1 MNKKVGIIGA
11 MDVEVELLNSIM
23 KPAEGCGAIKT
34 TNAGSCTFTEGS
46 IDGIPV
52 VVVQSGIGKVNAALC
67 AQRLIMQFGVT
78 HVINSG
84 IAGAIAHGLRVQDV
98 VVSTSALYHDMDVV
112 AFGHKI
118 CEIPEMDCSDFPA
131 DEAMVKAA
139 QKAFASLESAKGHQ
153 ILAGRI
159 ASGDQFVASKD
170 LKDEIVRRC
179 SPMCVEMEGA
189 AVAHACYLNKT
200 PYVVI
205 RCMSDMADDNGEET
219 YSFNKID
226 TANMSANLVRSM
238 LPLF

>member
-11 MDVEVELLNSIM
+11 MDVEVELLNSLM
-23 KPAEGCGAIKT
+23 KPVEGCCEVKT
-34 TNAGSCTFTEGS
+34 TNAGSCTFTEGV
-46 IDGIPV
+46 IDGTPV

-131 DEAMVKAA
+131 DEAMIKAA
-139 QKAFASLESAKGHQ
+139 QRAFSSLESARGHQ

-159 ASGDQFVASKD
+159 ASGDQFVASKEV
-170 LKDEIVRRC
+170 KEEIVRRC
-179 SPMCVEMEGA
+179 NPMCVEMEGA
-189 AVAHACYLNKT
+189 AIAHACYLNNT

-226 TANMSANLVRSM
+226 TANMSASLVRSM
-238 LPLF
+238 LQLF